1 MKSYE
6 PTDLDRYITFFSA
19 GLVFFG
25 VTANGAGNIPDRD
38 PYCKKLHWL
47 PARNMPIWFLDLS
60 FQLAEMLQ
68 KNNYV

>member
-19 GLVFFG
+19 GLLFFG

-38 PYCKKLHWL
+38 PYCKKLHWKTI
-47 PARNMPIWFLDLS
+47 MYSIV
-60 FQLAEMLQ
+60 ELQ
-68 KNNYV
+68 VRAAKLHACRKTL